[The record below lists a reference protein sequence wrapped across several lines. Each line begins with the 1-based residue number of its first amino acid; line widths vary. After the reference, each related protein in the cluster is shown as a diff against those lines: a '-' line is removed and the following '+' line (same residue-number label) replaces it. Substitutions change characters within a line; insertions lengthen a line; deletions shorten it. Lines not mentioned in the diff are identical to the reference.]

1 MKDKTE
7 EAKKLKLL
15 IKELSE
21 DEKEAKRQQ
30 RLIKNNMIRFRK
42 MPPNYIKELRVVE
55 IEKQTKQYKELE
67 NLVKNRNL
75 IKM

>member
-42 MPPNYIKELRVVE
+42 MPQI
-55 IEKQTKQYKELE
+55 T
-67 NLVKNRNL
+67 
-75 IKM
+75 